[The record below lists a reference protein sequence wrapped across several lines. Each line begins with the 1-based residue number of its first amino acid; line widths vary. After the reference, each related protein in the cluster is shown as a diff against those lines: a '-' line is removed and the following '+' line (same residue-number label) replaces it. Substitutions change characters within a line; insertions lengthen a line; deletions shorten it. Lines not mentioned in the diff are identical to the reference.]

1 MQYFG
6 GSYKYHLNL
15 DFAKFIIVSRLI
27 TKGIKTMYTFET
39 EKGRRNEKM
48 GGFFNT
54 KKWEKKKRVG
64 LIETQNKMAEI
75 NPNISVKHN
84 ILDCPTL

>member
-1 MQYFG
+1 
-6 GSYKYHLNL
+6 
-15 DFAKFIIVSRLI
+15 
-27 TKGIKTMYTFET
+27 MYSFET

-54 KKWEKKKRVG
+54 KNQKKRRVG